1 MSQSMSHSHSTLDD
15 QQLATISSR
24 LEHDPG
30 YAVLCQSPE
39 PGYTV
44 LEFVSITIPDALESP
59 REFDAAEH
67 LAMGDLYGV
76 IVVSTVE
83 EAEVGIFD
91 VVDEVAARR
100 LPLDE
105 LDQELSGPVSPA
117 SESGLWSPGQ
127 ADNYPLYAV
136 ERVDDSQFRMQVD

>member
-1 MSQSMSHSHSTLDD
+1 MSHSHSTLDD
-15 QQLATISSR
+15 QQLATISSS
-24 LEHDPG
+24 LDHDPG

-39 PGYTV
+39 AGYTV

-59 REFDAAEH
+59 REFDADEH
-67 LAMGDLYGV
+67 HAMGDLYGV

-136 ERVDDSQFRMQVD
+136 ERVDDSQFRMRVE